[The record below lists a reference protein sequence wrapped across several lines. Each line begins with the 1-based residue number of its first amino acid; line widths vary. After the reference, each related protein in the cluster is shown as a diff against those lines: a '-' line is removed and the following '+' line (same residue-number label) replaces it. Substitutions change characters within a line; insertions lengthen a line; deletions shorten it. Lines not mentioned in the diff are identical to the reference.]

1 MTRQGTATG
10 LVAVLRPVTF
20 AGLGTAA
27 VTLVAQLEFA
37 LVVYGRGLSD
47 VAGESLV

>member
-1 MTRQGTATG
+1 M
-10 LVAVLRPVTF
+10 AVLRLMTI

-47 VAGESLV
+47 VADESLV